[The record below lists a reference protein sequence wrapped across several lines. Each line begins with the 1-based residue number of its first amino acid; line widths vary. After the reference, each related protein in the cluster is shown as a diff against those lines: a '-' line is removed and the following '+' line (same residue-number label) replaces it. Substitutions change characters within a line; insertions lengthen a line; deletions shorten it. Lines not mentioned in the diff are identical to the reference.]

1 MKPIRPTRPTM
12 PRRLLFAAIAATV
25 LLSAQVPARAEDNAE
40 SVFRD
45 ARTYTV
51 RIRTQIATPFIED
64 ERGSFEGA
72 GFLVDSERGWVLT
85 NAHVVGR
92 SPSELQVAFADLP
105 YRPARKVYVDP
116 YADIAIIE
124 VSEKDRRRSAAP
136 LGCDDIPEVGE
147 SIGAFGHPLSMP
159 FTGSRG
165 IVSGVTDKF
174 GADLLQIDATVDHGN
189 SGGPVISLRSG
200 RVVGIATAMMGR
212 NKEDRLNF
220 ATPICD
226 ACRIL
231 ELMRAGKSP
240 SPPQMAFVLLKDEDG
255 RLTLQVE
262 STHDA
267 KHWPL
272 QQGDLIIGVQGAD
285 SVETVGELVNELRGL
300 TGRIPLAVERGGK
313 AQVVEVTPSPREPLI
328 ARRGIS
334 IDGALISSIAYEDA
348 LTLREPAPLLLQSV
362 EPGSAAEMLG
372 LSEQDIVRSVDGR
385 RFEDLDHLIQY
396 LLKRPKDTPL
406 TIVVRRW
413 SAEQTR
419 IFDYHVRRLPGEDVR
434 VVGEGRNAK

>member
-1 MKPIRPTRPTM
+1 MKASRFTTRTPLF
-12 PRRLLFAAIAATV
+12 RLLFTMAVAA
-25 LLSAQVPARAEDNAE
+25 LLAGAPPARAEDNAE

-45 ARTYTV
+45 ARAYTV
-51 RIRTQIATPFIED
+51 RIRTQIATPFVED
-64 ERGSFEGA
+64 SRGSFEGA
-72 GFLVDSERGWVLT
+72 GFLVDAERGWVLT

-92 SPSELQVAFADLP
+92 SPSEIQVAFADLP
-105 YRPARKVYVDP
+105 YRPARKIYVDP

-124 VSEKDRRRSAAP
+124 VSEKDRHRPAAP
-136 LGCDDIPEVGE
+136 LGCEETPEVGE
-147 SIGAFGHPLSMP
+147 SIGAFGHPLGMP

-189 SGGPVISLRSG
+189 SGGPVISLRTGS
-200 RVVGIATAMMGR
+200 VVGIATAMAGR

-231 ELMRAGKSP
+231 ELMRAGRSP
-240 SPPQMAFVLLKDEDG
+240 SPPQMAVVLLKDEDG

-262 STHDA
+262 STHDQ

-272 QQGDLIIGVQGAD
+272 QQGDRILGVDGAD
-285 SVETVGELVNELRGL
+285 TVETVGGLMNELRGHA
-300 TGRIPLAVERGGK
+300 GRIPLTVERGGK
-313 AQVVEVTPSPREPLI
+313 TQVVEVTPSPREPLI

-334 IDGALISSIAYEDA
+334 VDGALISSIAYEDA

-362 EPGSAAEMLG
+362 EPGSSAEMLG
-372 LSEQDIVRSVDGR
+372 LAEQDIVRSVDGK
-385 RFEDLDHLIQY
+385 RFEDLDRLIQY
-396 LLKRPKDTPL
+396 LLHRPKDAPL

-419 IFDYHVRRLPGEDVR
+419 IFDYHVRQLPGEDVH
-434 VVGEGRNAK
+434 VVGEGGR